1 MRIVANEKDRL
12 LFLRD
17 HPPIPTLSEN
27 PPSSFALIRSIR
39 GCRSNQLQ
47 VSEALRFSEFP
58 ASSRRGVMSFGT
70 ISNWRII
77 LPQNHS
83 AILLLIRGN
92 PLDPPNPRSLI
103 PATP

>member
-1 MRIVANEKDRL
+1 
-12 LFLRD
+12 
-17 HPPIPTLSEN
+17 
-27 PPSSFALIRSIR
+27 
-39 GCRSNQLQ
+39 
-47 VSEALRFSEFP
+47 
-58 ASSRRGVMSFGT
+58 MSFGT